1 MNVVTA
7 CFLFNVSQ
15 KGKFAQATLLAAIS
29 QNCPR
34 SCPRSGLTNLPEFV
48 VIVFLMCLA
57 ERRRE
62 S

>member
-7 CFLFNVSQ
+7 CFQFNVVI
-15 KGKFAQATLLAAIS
+15 KKVCTGHTARGDFA
-29 QNCPR
+29 NCPR

-48 VIVFLMCLA
+48 VIVLFLMCLA